1 MEKEELSEDLLND
14 LTPEMLAR
22 IEKALVLVV
31 VNKGND
37 KVLVGKETLSSNWT
51 SSCVP
56 YQDWLHA
63 IFHSQTIIL
72 GIDTHKQLLTL
83 SAHAPEGI

>member
-1 MEKEELSEDLLND
+1 MEKEEELSEDLLND

-22 IEKALVLVV
+22 IEKALVSAV

-37 KVLVGKETLSSNWT
+37 KVLVGKETLSSSWT

-63 IFHSQTIIL
+63 IFHGQTIIL
-72 GIDTHKQLLTL
+72 GIDTHKQLLKML
-83 SAHAPEGI
+83 